1 MDVPIVKS
9 RLEQCRLEQSR
20 LELGAV
26 ICTKLEHLVVAC
38 RRNKPS
44 SERRSSTLAAVVCAI
59 DSRFAEMRRLADGMR
74 PPRATCHDVQT
85 KGRKVVVN
93 ARRNDV
99 TQNPLEAPGSDHRS
113 GEALARPIGRVVR
126 FLVAPALAIM
136 NRMNYVLKF
145 LLVGLLLLLPFAY
158 VTHLMV
164 EASKKQSSFNQK
176 ESYGVEYVAAALD
189 LLGTVEDARVVSSA
203 IVAGDSSL
211 AADLA
216 RDDDPPRFDRGL
228 RVGALR

>member
-1 MDVPIVKS
+1 
-9 RLEQCRLEQSR
+9 
-20 LELGAV
+20 
-26 ICTKLEHLVVAC
+26 
-38 RRNKPS
+38 
-44 SERRSSTLAAVVCAI
+44 
-59 DSRFAEMRRLADGMR
+59 
-74 PPRATCHDVQT
+74 
-85 KGRKVVVN
+85 
-93 ARRNDV
+93 
-99 TQNPLEAPGSDHRS
+99 
-113 GEALARPIGRVVR
+113 
-126 FLVAPALAIM
+126 M
-136 NRMNYVLKF
+136 NGMNYVLKF